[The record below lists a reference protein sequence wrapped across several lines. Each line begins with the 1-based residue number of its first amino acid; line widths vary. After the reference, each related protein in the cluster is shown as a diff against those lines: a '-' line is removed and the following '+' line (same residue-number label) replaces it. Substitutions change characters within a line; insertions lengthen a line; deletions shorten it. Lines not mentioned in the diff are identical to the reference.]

1 MAGLIAVYEASAE
14 ALAEARQQIDR
25 KQASIDNYAAEL
37 AGTRGLLHNANAQIA
52 VKDHAIHALET
63 RKRNLVEEN
72 AALHKSIEEL
82 KAKLTDER
90 REPVCITTGSDG
102 EILAV
107 TRQDADGKVLEVLA
121 QAPERPRVSWSID
134 QGRDGDGTCV
144 SIVKH
149 LPNGISVVLDTVY
162 VQGGGRGLS
171 LAQARELRH
180 LAQNWLRASLYAAGK
195 NNTVDTIAAIEKR
208 KAFFAAL
215 TELTTPAAGNDTARI
230 AELEKALQTISKT
243 VASTREDVL

>member
-1 MAGLIAVYEASAE
+1 MNEEKLNMPDDVVAAVRKLADENCALAAGRCIVPGALQGYDGGIQFCNLERRLINQRARNATLEYTLNQALAARDSAREERDEAIDKNTKLENTNQGLLQVREASAE

-102 EILAV
+102 
-107 TRQDADGKVLEVLA
+107 QPG
-121 QAPERPRVSWSID
+121 
-134 QGRDGDGTCV
+134 
-144 SIVKH
+144 
-149 LPNGISVVLDTVY
+149 
-162 VQGGGRGLS
+162 
-171 LAQARELRH
+171 
-180 LAQNWLRASLYAAGK
+180 
-195 NNTVDTIAAIEKR
+195 
-208 KAFFAAL
+208 
-215 TELTTPAAGNDTARI
+215 
-230 AELEKALQTISKT
+230 
-243 VASTREDVL
+243 